1 MIDSTSTLKNQ
12 PNTKR
17 SNTQPIKPIN
27 SIITYLN
34 NLNVHINFYIINIEY
49 ISEIS
54 IKMTNKYK
62 DSYKK
67 IQGLPLSAL
76 QPMILGKNV
85 EMIATCDL
93 FPDFH
98 VVGIVYKIEQPS
110 NTCIIYVKE
119 KNRIVKVDGGMN
131 GLSFIYK

>member
-1 MIDSTSTLKNQ
+1 MNQNYKN
-12 PNTKR
+12 
-17 SNTQPIKPIN
+17 
-27 SIITYLN
+27 
-34 NLNVHINFYIINIEY
+34 
-49 ISEIS
+49 
-54 IKMTNKYK
+54 
-62 DSYKK
+62 SYKK

-110 NTCIIYVKE
+110 NICIIYVKE

-131 GLSFIYK
+131 GLSFVYQ

>member
-1 MIDSTSTLKNQ
+1 MIDSTSTLMNQ
-12 PNTKR
+12 PNTKS

-27 SIITYLN
+27 SIIIYLN

-49 ISEIS
+49 ISGIS
-54 IKMTNKYK
+54 IKMSNKC
-62 DSYKK
+62 KK

-131 GLSFIYK
+131 GLSFIYR

>member
-1 MIDSTSTLKNQ
+1 M
-12 PNTKR
+12 
-17 SNTQPIKPIN
+17 SNKC
-27 SIITYLN
+27 
-34 NLNVHINFYIINIEY
+34 
-49 ISEIS
+49 
-54 IKMTNKYK
+54 
-62 DSYKK
+62 KK

-85 EMIATCDL
+85 EMVATCDL

-119 KNRIVKVDGGMN
+119 ESRIVGVECVMN
-131 GLSFIYK
+131 GLSFIDQ

>member
-12 PNTKR
+12 PNTKS

-49 ISEIS
+49 ISGIS
-54 IKMTNKYK
+54 IKMSNKYK

-67 IQGLPLSAL
+67 IQGLPLSTL

-93 FPDFH
+93 FPNFH

-110 NTCIIYVKE
+110 NICIIYVKE

-131 GLSFIYK
+131 GLSFAYR

>member
-1 MIDSTSTLKNQ
+1 M
-12 PNTKR
+12 PN
-17 SNTQPIKPIN
+17 N
-27 SIITYLN
+27 
-34 NLNVHINFYIINIEY
+34 
-49 ISEIS
+49 
-54 IKMTNKYK
+54 
-62 DSYKK
+62 YKK
-67 IQGLPLSAL
+67 IQGLPISAL

-98 VVGIVYKIEQPS
+98 VVRIVYKIEQPS